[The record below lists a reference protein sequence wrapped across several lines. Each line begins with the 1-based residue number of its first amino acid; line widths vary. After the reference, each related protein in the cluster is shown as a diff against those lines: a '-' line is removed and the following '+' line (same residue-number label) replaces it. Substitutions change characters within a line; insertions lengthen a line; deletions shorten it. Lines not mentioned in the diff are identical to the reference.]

1 MPAPFVKDAFLL
13 PLYTFSSLVA
23 ILSMEKGFVSL
34 RISLTDGQ
42 LDKKKYLTTDV
53 YFTLGVPQMFSM
65 RLKMHYN
72 FIRLTSINI
81 W

>member
-1 MPAPFVKDAFLL
+1 MRTCNF
-13 PLYTFSSLVA
+13 TA
-23 ILSMEKGFVSL
+23 ILSMEKAFVSL
-34 RISLTDGQ
+34 SISLTDGQ
-42 LDKKKYLTTDV
+42 LDKKKYITTDI

-72 FIRLTSINI
+72 FIRLTSITV

>member
-1 MPAPFVKDAFLL
+1 MRTCNF
-13 PLYTFSSLVA
+13 TA